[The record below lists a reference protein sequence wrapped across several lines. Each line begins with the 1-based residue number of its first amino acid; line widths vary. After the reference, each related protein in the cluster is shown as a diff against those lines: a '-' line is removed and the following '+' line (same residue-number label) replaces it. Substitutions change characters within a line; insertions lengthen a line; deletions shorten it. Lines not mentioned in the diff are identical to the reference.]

1 MFVNTLSLG
10 QEATPLTEQE
20 VFNEQGIAEIAK
32 RFGPSVVAINVEGNW
47 EENVED
53 FEVEVELDDL
63 NFEIPIPFLKE
74 DSQGNKHFSLPWNN
88 KDEEE
93 NVSLDLPENLEEGLR
108 ERLPENLTL
117 KAPEGT
123 NNVIDFVESIVL
135 LPERAG
141 SGFLIDEIHV
151 LTNYHLVRPAL
162 ITSGLELKEY
172 ANITVHFLGSN
183 NDLAVEVVGFHS
195 NYNLALL
202 KIKNPEEIPKGTI
215 PLPMGNSDD
224 LQIGQEA
231 IVLGNP
237 LDAGPSVTAGIIS
250 ALDGEMP
257 SQTKIS
263 EPMIQIDADID
274 VDSSGGPLLN
284 SKGEV
289 IGINTAVGQGYIPVL
304 GNTSSKM
311 GLVIPSNLIVEVLDL
326 LKNGLSV

>member
-1 MFVNTLSLG
+1 MFVSTLSLG
-10 QEATPLTEQE
+10 QEVTPLAEQE
-20 VFNEQGIAEIAK
+20 TFKQDIAEIAK

-53 FEVEVELDDL
+53 FEVEVEIDDL

-74 DSQGNKHFSLPWNN
+74 DSQGNKHFSLPWDN

-183 NDLAVEVVGFHS
+183 NNLAVEVVGFHS